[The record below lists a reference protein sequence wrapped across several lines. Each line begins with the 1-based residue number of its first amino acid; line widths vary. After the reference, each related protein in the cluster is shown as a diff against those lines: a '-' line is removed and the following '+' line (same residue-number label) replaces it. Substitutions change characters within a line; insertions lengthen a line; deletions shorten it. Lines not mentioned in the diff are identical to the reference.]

1 VGRLLLALTAAMWLA
16 AGASRAA
23 DPGAVLRLRTR
34 LGRGAPV
41 ALGEALGTAP
51 AVVAILAS
59 YCAPC
64 RAEVPVLS
72 RAARRWHG
80 DGVRVVGLMA
90 DGDDPETIARIGKD
104 WGIDFELRGV
114 PADQADAVRALLP
127 DGLPAAFAVH
137 GRTVVRH
144 DRLLTDAEVEALVT
158 PMLRGR
164 P

>member
-1 VGRLLLALTAAMWLA
+1 MRLLALTAAIWLA
-16 AGASRAA
+16 AGASHAA

-41 ALGEALGTAP
+41 ALGEALGMAP
-51 AVVAILAS
+51 AIVAVLAS
-59 YCAPC
+59 YCPPC

-72 RAARRWHG
+72 RAAKRWRA
-80 DGVRVVGLMA
+80 DGVRIVGLMA
-90 DGDDPETIARIGKD
+90 DGDDPATIARIAKD

-114 PADQADAVRALLP
+114 PADQAEAMHALLP

-144 DRLLTDAEVEALVT
+144 DRLLTDADVEALVT
-158 PMLRGR
+158 PFLRPR